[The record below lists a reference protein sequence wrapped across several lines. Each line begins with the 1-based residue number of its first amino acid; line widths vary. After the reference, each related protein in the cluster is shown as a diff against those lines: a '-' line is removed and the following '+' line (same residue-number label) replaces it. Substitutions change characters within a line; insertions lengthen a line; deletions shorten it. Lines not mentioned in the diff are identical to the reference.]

1 MKHHVV
7 LELMDV
13 FVFVFVFVFVLSVRC
28 SLLNQP
34 ENFQIEVF
42 KHIEHT
48 KAAGSVV

>member
-13 FVFVFVFVFVLSVRC
+13 FVFVFVLSVRR
-28 SLLNQP
+28 SSSNQP

>member
-7 LELMDV
+7 LELMD
-13 FVFVFVFVFVLSVRC
+13 VFVFVFVFVLSVRC

>member
-1 MKHHVV
+1 
-7 LELMDV
+7 MD
-13 FVFVFVFVFVLSVRC
+13 VFVFVFVLSVRC